1 MNKIKKGDIVKII
14 TGKDK
19 GSEGKV
25 LRVEDGK
32 VLVEGCNMVTKH
44 QKASQDNPKG
54 GIVKVE
60 ALIDASNVMLV
71 YKGKPVRVGFKKDG
85 DKKVLVAKP
94 SGDVI
99 D

>member
-85 DKKVLVAKP
+85 DKKVRVAKP
-94 SGDVI
+94 TGDVI